1 MSETPDYVYGLPL
14 EKKIPDGVV
23 VSDALVIAKVLLPDG
38 KIKVVATC
46 THSLTN
52 IEAYGMT
59 ELAASLLRRSL
70 ENHG

>member
-14 EKKIPDGVV
+14 EKKMPEGVL
-23 VSDALVIAKVLLPDG
+23 VSDAIVIAKVLLPDG
-38 KIKVVATC
+38 KVKVVATS

-59 ELAASLLRRSL
+59 ELAANLLRRGL
-70 ENHG
+70 ENHA